1 MRSSPISANK
11 IVAEMINKKQPKDG
25 LINLLIEENL
35 KPEII
40 KRIIVDFVI
49 AAGDTV
55 SIYLRLF
62 YFCVNLKW
70 VLI

>member
-1 MRSSPISANK
+1 
-11 IVAEMINKKQPKDG
+11 MINKKQPKDG

-55 SIYLRLF
+55 STY
-62 YFCVNLKW
+62 
-70 VLI
+70 